1 MHRTLQDRLK
11 DEFLRWDAL
20 GRGETTWDCPVYPE
34 PYFIPFVGHGYF
46 TGHQGFADEG
56 RREGGVSG
64 FFRRFQSPIPED
76 PPEDDPFASLDG
88 GEPPDCL
95 RDDHSL
101 DLMEALWT
109 VPDSVKWK
117 IPDFEPFL
125 YALGAAV
132 EPICFEFVAA
142 KGGIELQWV
151 VDRGDTS
158 ALSEAV
164 TQLPFSSNLEW
175 REDHLASLLIEKQPP
190 ILWSRDLALGGHFVL
205 PLRTQFPI
213 DPLAEILSSL
223 SGIGDDLIALVQVRF
238 QPCSNPWAES
248 MFRLTTMADGK
259 PFGGDNRALADG
271 AKAKCH
277 KPLYAA
283 TIRLTVLGSVEESV
297 DECRDRMLR
306 PFMRFE
312 DENGFIVASDYD
324 RSWEDTLVEIVER
337 RTCRS
342 GMILNGDEL
351 LCLVHPPSA
360 GSGVPAVA
368 RLRRKTSPA
377 PSANSGRMDT
387 VLGVCRHGGSQVP
400 CGLQTSER
408 LRHLHV
414 LGGSG
419 TGKSTILLNLILQ
432 DLEAGHGIALLDP
445 HGDLV
450 DAVLDRLPES
460 RIGDVALFD
469 PADEEWPV
477 GFNILRAHNDIER
490 NLIASDFVAI
500 FERLSTSWGDQMTT
514 VLGNAAMAF
523 LASDEGGTIL
533 DLKRF
538 LIEKGLR
545 DRFLNSVRDPEV
557 RYFWTHEFPLLRGS
571 TQASLI
577 TRLNGFLRHP
587 LVRNIV
593 SQRGDRFDVA
603 RMMDQ
608 GKIILAKLS
617 QGLIGEEN
625 SWLLGSLLVSKIH
638 QAALSRQAQE
648 QAMRR
653 PFFLYLDE
661 AHNFVT
667 PSIAAI
673 LSGARKYGLGLVLAH
688 QDLDQFPSREN
699 GILASILSN
708 CHSRVYF
715 RLGDKD
721 AKKLEDG
728 FTHFDSD
735 DFRRLRTGEAICRIG
750 GSDADFSL
758 DPLPAPPPTEGHELR
773 RRRAIEHSRENYA
786 AARQEVERSMQGK
799 TSEPASESPPA
810 TRRKKIELPKLD
822 SASPPTAPS
831 TDFEPTPPAEVP
843 DSIPPQIVEDS
854 EPEPAPPPSPEP
866 PLPHDSPKMRGLGS
880 DRHKFL
886 QKLIE
891 QHGRGIGLGPDIEF
905 KLANGL
911 GKVDVLL
918 FSQSLRIAFEVANK
932 SDAQWEVH
940 NIEKC
945 VKAGIDAIVVV
956 SDDLGHLNAIMTKA
970 EQAGIEGYG
979 EQVAYIHSSQIAD
992 YFAEL
997 GSQLASHE
1005 TQSRGYKVSVKY
1017 SKVSNEEQQSKMRAI
1032 NRNVAELIRK
1042 VRKQKPD
1049 PPDA

>member
-20 GRGETTWDCPVYPE
+20 GRGETAWDCPVYPE

-76 PPEDDPFASLDG
+76 PPEDDPFAPLDS

-95 RDDHSL
+95 RDDRSL
-101 DLMEALWT
+101 DLVEALWT

-142 KGGIELQWV
+142 NGGIELQWV

-190 ILWSRDLALGGHFVL
+190 ILWSRDLALVGHFVL

-283 TIRLTVLGSVEESV
+283 TIRLAVLGSVEESV
-297 DECRDRMLR
+297 DECRDRVLR

-312 DENGFIVASDYD
+312 DENGFTVASDYD

-360 GSGVPAVA
+360 GSGVPSLA
-368 RLRRKTSPA
+368 RLRRKTSPV
-377 PSANSGRMDT
+377 PSIYSGQKDT
-387 VLGVCRHGGSQVP
+387 ALGVCRHGGSQVP
-400 CGLQTSER
+400 CGLGTSER

-419 TGKSTILLNLILQ
+419 TGKSTFLLNLILQ
-432 DLEAGHGIALLDP
+432 DLAAGNGIAVLDP

-500 FERLSTSWGDQMTT
+500 FERLSSSWGDQMTT

-545 DRFLNSVRDPEV
+545 ERFLRSVRDPEI

-608 GKIILAKLS
+608 GMIILAKLS

-648 QAMRR
+648 KDTRR

-667 PSIAAI
+667 PSISAI

-699 GILASILSN
+699 GILASVLSN
-708 CHSRVYF
+708 CQTRVYF

-721 AKKLEDG
+721 AKKLEGG
-728 FTHFDSD
+728 FDHFSETDLC
-735 DFRRLRTGEAICRIG
+735 RLRTGEAICRIG
-750 GSDADFSL
+750 TSDADFSL
-758 DPLPAPPPTEGHELR
+758 DCHPLPSPAEDSARRRDQAVEFSRRTYAVSRSEVEAGAGLRPLDPPPL
-773 RRRAIEHSRENYA
+773 EN
-786 AARQEVERSMQGK
+786 
-799 TSEPASESPPA
+799 
-810 TRRKKIELPKLD
+810 RRKPE
-822 SASPPTAPS
+822 PS
-831 TDFEPTPPAEVP
+831 STR
-843 DSIPPQIVEDS
+843 
-854 EPEPAPPPSPEP
+854 EPEPSGGSAEPHSMPDLSPEEADCTP
-866 PLPHDSPKMRGLGS
+866 ESLPVGEETEFVETIAHPELEEEAASAPDQPQKPRTPGRGGA
-880 DRHKFL
+880 RHKSI
-886 QKLIE
+886 QQLIK
-891 QHGRGIGLGPDIEF
+891 QHG
-905 KLANGL
+905 NGL
-911 GKVDVLL
+911 GLRATIEFELPEREGSVDVLL
-918 FSQSLRIAFEVANK
+918 EGQSIKIAFEIAGR
-932 SDAQWEVH
+932 SPLDQELR
-940 NIEKC
+940 NIEKSLSC
-945 VKAGIDAIVVV
+945 GIETIVVV
-956 SDDLGHLNAIMTKA
+956 SDDPDHLRRIQEKAQEAGALTKGSVTFLA
-970 EQAGIEGYG
+970 
-979 EQVAYIHSSQIAD
+979 STD
-992 YFAEL
+992 L
-997 GSQLASHE
+997 GSYFSKLGAALASYE
-1005 TQSRGYKVSVKY
+1005 TKSRGYTVKVRQADISEQER
-1017 SKVSNEEQQSKMRAI
+1017 EERLAAIHRAI
-1032 NRNVAELIRK
+1032 AEHQRDEGNTDK
-1042 VRKQKPD
+1042 K
-1049 PPDA
+1049 